1 MDGLVKGLGWAGVA
15 AAAFGLSGCVAPAGR
30 PFVSQAAPAHAP
42 QPVQAAP
49 APVELGAYSW
59 LDRSDALLEA
69 IGVAP
74 PDYSFSYDGA
84 RLYAWTVG
92 DVLIVEEPSEG
103 GYTLYLYE
111 AGQARP
117 FFVRTP
123 QFAAGFDRTELA
135 VIYTR
140 AGEVHAGAEAWRQN
154 KDAFTLQ
161 LRGEAI
167 RAAAQRGQW
176 DLDAVEDWAEVELEI
191 ETARVIWTEAFANR
205 GEWRRYRER
214 SDAAASRRA
223 LREER
228 DRRRELAQRYRQWR
242 AGGFAGAP
250 PEGINWTGRR
260 NREAAPGRLRDR
272 DAQADRER
280 RRDRDAGPG
289 RPRDRDAQADRERP
303 RDGAQQPP
311 ARADAEPRPR
321 RTGADETTRNSG
333 RVAPVEGVAA
343 VPVAGIDREAE
354 RRQQETARRLERQEP
369 VLIERR
375 LPAAA
380 DQDAPSQVEQ
390 AGESGRR
397 QEAEAAARQAAAA
410 AAAAE
415 REQAQA
421 EAARRRQSEADAALA
436 REVEAEAARRQEA
449 ERQQAES
456 EAALRRQAEAEDAL
470 RREAEAGAA
479 RRQEAER
486 QQAEAEAARR
496 REAEAEAARRREA
509 EAEAARRQEAEAEER
524 RRQAAEAEAQ
534 ARRREQDVAEP
545 RRPELLD
552 PEGSR

>member
-30 PFVSQAAPAHAP
+30 PFVPQAAPAHAP
-42 QPVQAAP
+42 QPGQPP
-49 APVELGAYSW
+49 APVELGAYAW
-59 LDRSDALLEA
+59 LDRSDALLDA
-69 IGVAP
+69 IGASP
-74 PDYSFSYDGA
+74 PDYSFTYDGA

-92 DVLIVEEPSEG
+92 DVLIVEEPHEA

-191 ETARVIWTEAFANR
+191 ETARVVWTEAFANR

-228 DRRRELAQRYRQWR
+228 ERRRELAQRYRQWR

-250 PEGINWTGRR
+250 PQGINWTRR
-260 NREAAPGRLRDR
+260 RDRDAAPRRPRDR
-272 DAQADRER
+272 DAQADGER
-280 RRDRDAGPG
+280 RRDRDAAPG

-303 RDGAQQPP
+303 RDRAQQPP

-321 RTGADETTRNSG
+321 RRGADEASRNAG
-333 RVAPVEGVAA
+333 GVPPADRAAPVPG
-343 VPVAGIDREAE
+343 AGIDREAE
-354 RRQQETARRLERQEP
+354 RRQQETVRRLERQEP

-380 DQDAPSQVEQ
+380 DQDAPRQVEQ
-390 AGESGRR
+390 VGESSRR

-410 AAAAE
+410 AAE
-415 REQAQA
+415 REKAEA

-449 ERQQAES
+449 ERQQA
-456 EAALRRQAEAEDAL
+456 QAEAARGREAETEAAVQ
-470 RREAEAGAA
+470 REAEADAA

-486 QQAEAEAARR
+486 QQAETEAARN